1 MTRDQKPG
9 KVRVI
14 GQRDASQPAH
24 PMRRATDIDPNA
36 LPGSEEDRGSGV
48 AGGGAANVANVA
60 AAAAATPANG
70 GGIALLPILF
80 FLLACA
86 GGGVAFTLFALPAL
100 AR

>member
-14 GQRDASQPAH
+14 GQRDAGRPAH

-36 LPGSEEDRGSGV
+36 PQGSEDDRGTGV
-48 AGGGAANVANVA
+48 AGGAGAVGAANGAESES
-60 AAAAATPANG
+60 TSKG
-70 GGIALLPILF
+70 GGMALLPILF